1 MPDDAHARMARIE
14 TSLEIHLKN
23 FGDRLLDAETII
35 YRNEQ
40 DVERRHQDNERRHQ
54 EVLAAVEKTING
66 RIRKVEEDRAVL
78 EKMLRDLIA
87 ARIEVLEA
95 KNAIVRTVVY
105 GMCGIILAFVL
116 NWILAD
122 KFNGP
127 HFPPQLAPAHSTKE
141 MRQ

>member
-1 MPDDAHARMARIE
+1 MPDDVHARLVRMEER
-14 TSLEIHLKN
+14 LEIHLKT
-23 FGDRLLDAETII
+23 FGERLLDTETVI

-54 EVLAAVEKTING
+54 EVLTTVERTING
-66 RIRKVEEDRAVL
+66 RIKRVEDDHAVL

-95 KNAIVRTVVY
+95 KNAIVRAVVY

>member
-1 MPDDAHARMARIE
+1 MPDDARQARIE

-23 FGDRLLDAETII
+23 LGERMLDAETLI

-40 DVERRHQDNERRHQ
+40 EVERRHQDNERRHQ
-54 EVLAAVEKTING
+54 EVLLAVERTING
-66 RIRKVEEDRAVL
+66 RIKKVEGDRDTL

-95 KNAIVRTVVY
+95 KNAIVRSVVF
-105 GMCGIILAFVL
+105 GMCGLILAFFV
-116 NWILAD
+116 NWMLAD

-127 HFPPQLAPAHSTKE
+127 KFPPQLPPAHSSKE
-141 MRQ
+141 IRQ